1 MKIKTILETVFITEW
16 NTTAHIL
23 KDDVII
29 ACIMHNNFMT
39 REECLEHID
48 EHRSGLVQQTMGFR
62 DAEKRMMKTGYED
75 GLIQYDELYDE
86 LEKYAEEKYPEFKKS
101 NKVNTFNYK
110 FKCTEKW
117 EHQN

>member
-23 KDDVII
+23 KDDVIV
-29 ACIMHNNFMT
+29 ACIFANQFMT

-48 EHRSGLVQQTMGFR
+48 EYMGGLVQQAIGFR

-75 GLIQYDELYDE
+75 RLIRYDELFDE

-101 NKVNTFNYK
+101 NKVNTY
-110 FKCTEKW
+110 TYKW